1 MFDYT
6 DYTKIKPHYSALES
20 QSLPLQLREL
30 LLTPIAEQTPAWA
43 KLVIERTFELFDLN
57 APAGQ
62 SEASTSCNNESHLED
77 WQQRAVS
84 RLRRL
89 HAEVEWE
96 PHDEMLRDK
105 LRAIL
110 FAQLQ
115 TLLQQ
120 AASVSSYQE
129 SA

>member
-6 DYTKIKPHYSALES
+6 NIKPHYSALES
-20 QSLPLQLREL
+20 HRLPSQLREL
-30 LLTPIAEQTPAWA
+30 LLTPTAEQTPAWA
-43 KLVIERTFELFDLN
+43 RLVIERSFELFDLN
-57 APAGQ
+57 AQPGK
-62 SEASTSCNNESHLED
+62 SEASTSRSNECHLED
-77 WQQRAVS
+77 CPQRAVS

-89 HAEVEWE
+89 HQEVEWE
-96 PHDEMLRDK
+96 PHDETLRDK

-120 AASVSSYQE
+120 MAHVSSYQE